1 MNGTIISRMTSII
14 EILEEAIIE
23 MRDLLEDENIDEEL
37 YNYLDNCETHVEG
50 VTADLVEVSMT
61 HHVPK

>member
-1 MNGTIISRMTSII
+1 MTSII

-37 YNYLDNCETHVEG
+37 SDYLDNCKTQVEG
-50 VTADLVEVSMT
+50 ATADLVEVSMT
-61 HHVPK
+61 HHVTK